1 MYACII
7 TVIQLP
13 NKTGTFGQVAAI
25 RITGKGVN
33 VRPGSECD
41 AIRRIRVAQSL
52 SLTKSSMS
60 QHFGLM
66 RNKRL
71 PGFRALA
78 SIGLLAGVTALSGC
92 QLDKISGN
100 TAPQGLI
107 QFINAAPRY
116 STVNLFVDDTSALS
130 RPQPYDSGSSVYV
143 NALTNARKFR
153 VTAGTDT
160 TTIASTQLLVQNLSV
175 YAMIVT
181 QHATGAGLLILPDT
195 VSPLPSGQVGLRVI
209 NASPSAGPVDFYLTS
224 ADSTLTTPVATNI
237 TFEGTSGY
245 ILAPVP
251 AGILRLR
258 VTAAGTKNVL
268 LDVDASSLTNGQARS
283 VLLMDAAGGGLP
295 VSWLAI
301 PDRG

>member
-1 MYACII
+1 
-7 TVIQLP
+7 
-13 NKTGTFGQVAAI
+13 
-25 RITGKGVN
+25 
-33 VRPGSECD
+33 
-41 AIRRIRVAQSL
+41 
-52 SLTKSSMS
+52 
-60 QHFGLM
+60 
-66 RNKRL
+66 
-71 PGFRALA
+71 
-78 SIGLLAGVTALSGC
+78 
-92 QLDKISGN
+92 
-100 TAPQGLI
+100 
-107 QFINAAPRY
+107 
-116 STVNLFVDDTSALS
+116 
-130 RPQPYDSGSSVYV
+130 VYV

-153 VTAGTDT
+153 ITAGTDT